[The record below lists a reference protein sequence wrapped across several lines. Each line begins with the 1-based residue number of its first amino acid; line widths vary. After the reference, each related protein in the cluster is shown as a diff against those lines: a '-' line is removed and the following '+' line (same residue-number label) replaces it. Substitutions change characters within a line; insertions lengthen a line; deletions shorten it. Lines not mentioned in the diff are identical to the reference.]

1 MKRMQRNAKAES
13 AAPWNHDNTK
23 AKSMKFPPRTMPEEI
38 RRKGS
43 WAARFYG
50 R

>member
-13 AAPWNHDNTK
+13 AAPWNNPK
-23 AKSMKFPPRTMPEEI
+23 PKSMKSPSRTMPEEI